1 MAPSEQSVSQEG
13 IIPVSDLVKRLRPL
27 VNASC
32 NLDNGESGESCLKGT
47 PLIALHRA
55 TVTAILQHL
64 TDAAADEGLAA
75 LLRELARHTNW
86 ELTYGGW
93 EDEEQ
98 LWKVHSVNGGRN
110 DREWTLLGT
119 GDTPAE
125 AIAAALDSRGQ
136 A

>member
-64 TDAAADEGLAA
+64 TEAAADEGLAA
-75 LLRELARHTNW
+75 LLGEL
-86 ELTYGGW
+86 L
-93 EDEEQ
+93 ED
-98 LWKVHSVNGGRN
+98 LFKINRTVHGNRVEKLSRI
-110 DREWTLLGT
+110 DDLSR
-119 GDTPAE
+119 
-125 AIAAALDSRGQ
+125 AALVRIDTALSSRGQ